1 MDTSFVRNHPAVTAL
16 LWAIPVVAIL
26 LLVGSRIHDE
36 GGHAASHFAIG
47 LPALA
52 SLFSSRRWR
61 EPVPGRLGSAARRLL
76 LVGLALLG
84 AGQTFEAIGAFGFD
98 GYARQYEWAATVH
111 DLAMFSGPP
120 GLLLLLIGGLL
131 TAVTRMNERTER
143 SGRLALLVIGAAVMG
158 AFLLRFAVL
167 GA

>member
-1 MDTSFVRNHPAVTAL
+1 MDTSFVRNHPAVAAL
-16 LWAIPVVAIL
+16 LWAIPVVAVL
-26 LLVGSRIHDE
+26 LMVGTRIHDE

-52 SLFSSRRWR
+52 LLFSSRRWR
-61 EPVPGRLGSAARRLL
+61 EPVPARLGSAARKLL
-76 LVGLALLG
+76 LVGLGLLG
-84 AGQTFEAIGAFGFD
+84 AGQTFEAVGAFGFE
-98 GYARQYEWAATVH
+98 GYARQYEWAATLH

-120 GLLLLLIGGLL
+120 GLLLVMLGGVL
-131 TAVTRMNERTER
+131 TAFTRMNERSER

-158 AFLLRFAVL
+158 AFLLRFALL